1 MRFSQF
7 PLSTTKETPADAEVI
22 SHQLMLR
29 AGLIKRIAAGI
40 YTWMPLG
47 LKVVRCVERVVREE
61 MENAGAVE
69 VSMPVVQPAELW
81 QASGRWE
88 QYGPELCR
96 LRDRHDREFCLG
108 PTHEEV
114 ITDLAKS
121 DIKSYKRLPVNYFQ
135 IQTKFR
141 DEVRPRFGV
150 MRSREFVM
158 KDAYSFHENQA
169 SLEQTYWRMHK
180 AYSTIFDRLGLDYR
194 PVEADTGSIGGSHSH
209 EFHMLAD
216 SGEDDIAFS
225 TESDFAAN
233 VELAEAVMPAMH
245 RVEHEALVTF
255 DTPEAKTI
263 DALEKHYGIAPE
275 SSIKTLFVEDAEGA
289 LVALVLRGD
298 HQLNEIKAEKLKGI
312 SQPLKMAQESAV
324 ISATGAHFGSLGP
337 VGLKTRIV
345 VDRAAS
351 VLSNFVCGA
360 NENNNHFQGANWYR
374 DVPEFEIADLR
385 TVSAGDPSPCGKG
398 VLDIK
403 RGIEVGHIFQL
414 GTKYSEAMGADVLD
428 QNGKSVPMSMG
439 CYGIG
444 ITRIVAAAI
453 EQNHDDRGII
463 WPKTMAPFTVVIIP
477 LGMDKSDVVASA
489 TEALYEA
496 LSSQG
501 INVAMDD
508 RKERPGVKFADCELI
523 GVPLR
528 VTIGERSLA
537 DGVLEIQGRRDS
549 EATLVAIAEAA
560 EHIIKR
566 IRDLT

>member
-1 MRFSQF
+1 MRFSNF
-7 PLSTTKETPADAEVI
+7 LISTTKETPADAEVI

-47 LKVVRCVERVVREE
+47 LKVVKNVERVVREE

-69 VSMPVVQPAELW
+69 VAMPVVQPAELW
-81 QASGRWE
+81 KESGRWE
-88 QYGPELCR
+88 QYGPELAR
-96 LRDRHDREFCLG
+96 LKDRHERDFCLG

-114 ITDLAKS
+114 ITELAKS
-121 DIKSYKRLPVNYFQ
+121 EIKSYKRLPINYFQ

-141 DEVRPRFGV
+141 DEIRPRFGV

-158 KDAYSFHENQA
+158 KDAYSFHEDHA
-169 SLEQTYWRMHK
+169 SLEKTYWRMHE

-209 EFHMLAD
+209 EFHVLAD

-225 TESDFAAN
+225 TKSDFAAN
-233 VELAEAVMPAMH
+233 IELAEALTPDAVPA
-245 RVEHEALVTF
+245 EHEPITVF
-255 DTPEAKTI
+255 DTPDTKTI
-263 DALEKHYGIAPE
+263 VALEKKYGVAA
-275 SSIKTLFVEDAEGA
+275 SASIKTLFVEGEDGE

-298 HQLNEIKAEKLKGI
+298 HQLNQIKAEKLPGM
-312 SQPLKMAQESAV
+312 SQPLKMAQEEVVKA
-324 ISATGAHFGSLGP
+324 ATGASFGSLGP
-337 VGLKTRIV
+337 VGLDARIV

-360 NENNNHFQGANWYR
+360 NEDGKHLRGVNWHR
-374 DVPEFEIADLR
+374 DIIKFEVADLR
-385 TVSAGDPSPCGKG
+385 TVAAGDPSPCGKG
-398 VLDIK
+398 QVEIK

-414 GTKYSEAMGADVLD
+414 GTKYSEAMRAEVLD

-453 EQNHDDRGII
+453 EQNNDGNGII
-463 WPKTMAPFTVVIIP
+463 WPEAMAPFSVVLIP
-477 LGMDKSDVVASA
+477 LGMDKSETVAEA
-489 TEALYEA
+489 TEALYA
-496 LSSQG
+496 DLKARG
-501 INVAMDD
+501 VNVAMDD

-523 GVPLR
+523 GIPLR
-528 VTIGERSLA
+528 VTVGERSLA
-537 DGVLEIQGRRDS
+537 DGDVEIQGRREA
-549 EATLVAIAEAA
+549 EATRVAIADAA
-560 EHIIKR
+560 QHLAER
-566 IRDLT
+566 VSG

>member
-1 MRFSQF
+1 MRFSNF

-22 SHQLMLR
+22 SHRLMLR
-29 AGLIKRIAAGI
+29 AGLIRRIAAGI

-47 LKVVRCVERVVREE
+47 LKVVRNVERVVREE

-69 VSMPVVQPAELW
+69 VAMPVVQPAELW
-81 QASGRWE
+81 QESGRWE

-96 LRDRHDREFCLG
+96 LKDRHERDFCLG

-114 ITDLAKS
+114 ITELAKS
-121 DIKSYKRLPVNYFQ
+121 EIKSYKRLPINYFQ

-141 DEVRPRFGV
+141 DEIRPRFGV

-158 KDAYSFHENQA
+158 KDAYSFHEDHA
-169 SLEQTYWRMHK
+169 SLEKTYWRMHE

-209 EFHMLAD
+209 EFHVLAD

-233 VELAEAVMPAMH
+233 VELAEALTPEAIPAA
-245 RVEHEALVTF
+245 HEPMTVF
-255 DTPEAKTI
+255 DTPDTKTI
-263 DALEKHYGIAPE
+263 DALEKKHGVTPSA
-275 SSIKTLFVEDAEGA
+275 SIKTLFVEGAEGE

-298 HQLNEIKAEKLKGI
+298 HQLNQIKAEKLSGI
-312 SQPLKMAQESAV
+312 SHPLQMAQEAAV
-324 ISATGAHFGSLGP
+324 KAATGASFGSLGP
-337 VGLKTRIV
+337 VGLNARIV

-360 NENNNHFQGANWYR
+360 NQDDKHLKGVNWHR
-374 DVPEFEIADLR
+374 DITSFEVADLR
-385 TVSAGDPSPCGKG
+385 TVAAGDPSPCGKG
-398 VLDIK
+398 LVEIK

-414 GTKYSEAMGADVLD
+414 GTKYSEAMRAEVLD

-453 EQNHDDRGII
+453 EQNNDENGII
-463 WPKTMAPFTVVIIP
+463 WPDTMAPFSVVLIP
-477 LGMDKSDVVASA
+477 LGMDKSETVAEA
-489 TEALYEA
+489 TETLYA
-496 LSSQG
+496 DLKARG

-523 GVPLR
+523 GIPLR

-537 DGVLEIQGRRDS
+537 DGVVEIQGRRET
-549 EATLVAIAEAA
+549 EATKVALGDTA
-560 EHIIKR
+560 EHLAQR
-566 IRDLT
+566 VCG

>member
-1 MRFSQF
+1 MRFSNF
-7 PLSTTKETPADAEVI
+7 PISTTKETPADAEVI

-47 LKVVRCVERVVREE
+47 LKVVRNVERVVREE

-69 VSMPVVQPAELW
+69 VAMPVVQPAELW
-81 QASGRWE
+81 QESGRWE
-88 QYGPELCR
+88 QYGPELAR
-96 LRDRHDREFCLG
+96 LKDRHDRDFCLG

-114 ITDLAKS
+114 ITELAKS
-121 DIKSYKRLPVNYFQ
+121 EIKSYKRLPINYFQ

-141 DEVRPRFGV
+141 DEIRPRFGV

-158 KDAYSFHENQA
+158 KDAYSFHEDHA
-169 SLEQTYWRMHK
+169 SLEKTYWRMHE

-209 EFHMLAD
+209 EFHVLAD

-233 VELAEAVMPAMH
+233 VELAEALTPDTVPAEPEPMT
-245 RVEHEALVTF
+245 VF
-255 DTPEAKTI
+255 DTPDTKTI
-263 DALEKHYGIAPE
+263 DALEKKYGVAA
-275 SSIKTLFVEDAEGA
+275 SASIKTLFVEGEDGE

-298 HQLNEIKAEKLKGI
+298 HQLNQIKAEKLPGM
-312 SQPLKMAQESAV
+312 SQPLKMAREEAV
-324 ISATGAHFGSLGP
+324 KAATGASFGSLGP
-337 VGLKTRIV
+337 VGLDARIV

-360 NENNNHFQGANWYR
+360 NKDDKHLRGVNWHR
-374 DVPEFEIADLR
+374 DITTFEVADLR
-385 TVSAGDPSPCGKG
+385 TVAAGDPSPCGKG
-398 VLDIK
+398 QVEIK

-414 GTKYSEAMGADVLD
+414 GTKYSEAMRAEVLD

-453 EQNHDDRGII
+453 EQNNDENGII
-463 WPKTMAPFTVVIIP
+463 WPEAMAPFSVVLIP
-477 LGMDKSDVVASA
+477 LGMDKSETVAEA
-489 TEALYEA
+489 TEALYA
-496 LSSQG
+496 DLKDRG
-501 INVAMDD
+501 VNVALDD

-523 GVPLR
+523 GIPLR
-528 VTIGERSLA
+528 VTVGERSLA
-537 DGVLEIQGRRDS
+537 DGVVEIQGRREA
-549 EATLVAIAEAA
+549 EATRVAIADAA
-560 EHIIKR
+560 QHLAER
-566 IRDLT
+566 VSS

>member
-1 MRFSQF
+1 MRFSNS
-7 PLSTTKETPADAEVI
+7 PISTSKETPKDAEVI

-47 LKVVRCVERVVREE
+47 LKVVRNVERVVREE

-69 VSMPVVQPAELW
+69 VAMPIVQPAELW
-81 QASGRWE
+81 QESGRWDR
-88 QYGPELCR
+88 YGPELAR
-96 LRDRHDREFCLG
+96 LKDRHDRDFCLG

-114 ITDLAKS
+114 ITELAKS
-121 DIKSYKRLPVNYFQ
+121 EIKSYKRLPTNYFQ

-141 DEVRPRFGV
+141 DEIRPRFGV

-158 KDAYSFHENQA
+158 KDAYSFHEDRA
-169 SLEQTYWRMHK
+169 SLEKTYWRMHE

-194 PVEADTGSIGGSHSH
+194 SVEADTGSIGGSHSH
-209 EFHMLAD
+209 EFHVLAD

-225 TESDFAAN
+225 TQSDFAAN
-233 VELAEAVMPAMH
+233 VELAEALLPDAVPAELEPMT
-245 RVEHEALVTF
+245 VF
-255 DTPEAKTI
+255 DTPDIKTI
-263 DALEKHYGIAPE
+263 DALEKKHGVAA
-275 SSIKTLFVEDAEGA
+275 SASVKTLFVEGEDGE

-298 HQLNEIKAEKLKGI
+298 HQLNQIKAEKLLGL
-312 SQPLKMAQESAV
+312 SQPIKMAEEETV
-324 ISATGAHFGSLGP
+324 KATAGASFGSLGP
-337 VGLKTRIV
+337 VGLNTRIV

-360 NENNNHFQGANWYR
+360 NEDDKHLRGVNWHR
-374 DVPEFEIADLR
+374 DITTFEVADLR
-385 TVSAGDPSPCGKG
+385 TIAAGDPSPCGNG
-398 VLDIK
+398 QVEIK

-414 GTKYSEAMGADVLD
+414 GTKYSEAMGAEVLD

-453 EQNHDDRGII
+453 EQNNDENGII
-463 WPKTMAPFTVVIIP
+463 WPQAMAPFSVLLIP
-477 LGMDKSDVVASA
+477 LGMDKSQEVAEA
-489 TEALYEA
+489 TEALYA
-496 LSSQG
+496 DLKARG

-523 GVPLR
+523 GIPLR
-528 VTIGERSLA
+528 VTLGERSLI
-537 DGVLEIQGRRDS
+537 DGVVEVQGRRETKAS
-549 EATLVAIAEAA
+549 RVAVGDAA
-560 EHIIKR
+560 QHLAAR
-566 IRDLT
+566 VSG

>member
-1 MRFSQF
+1 MRFSRF
-7 PLSTTKETPADAEVI
+7 PISTTKETPADAEVI

-47 LKVVRCVERVVREE
+47 LKVVRNVERVVREE

-69 VSMPVVQPAELW
+69 LSMPVVQPAELW
-81 QASGRWE
+81 EESGRWE

-96 LRDRHDREFCLG
+96 LKDRHERDFCLG

-114 ITDLAKS
+114 ITDLAKTE
-121 DIKSYKRLPVNYFQ
+121 IKSYKRLPVNFFQ

-141 DEVRPRFGV
+141 DEIRPRFGV

-158 KDAYSFHENQA
+158 KDAYSFHENQS
-169 SLEQTYWRMHK
+169 SLEETYWRMHE

-233 VELAEAVMPAMH
+233 VELAEGLMP
-245 RVEHEALVTF
+245 EAIEAEAAALEIF
-255 DTPEAKTI
+255 DTPNAKTI
-263 DALEKHYGIAPE
+263 DALEKHYDVPAA
-275 SSIKTLFVEDAEGA
+275 SSIKTLFVEDADGG

-298 HQLNEIKAEKLKGI
+298 HQLNEIKAEKITGM
-312 SQPLKMAQESAV
+312 SQPLRMAQETAV
-324 ISATGAHFGSLGP
+324 KSATGASFGSLGP
-337 VGLKTRIV
+337 VGLETRVV

-351 VLSNFVCGA
+351 VLVNFVCGA
-360 NENNNHFQGANWYR
+360 NEDNKHFRNVNWGR
-374 DVPEFEIADLR
+374 DVQDFEVADLR
-385 TVSAGDPSPCGKG
+385 TVVAGDPSPCGKG
-398 VLDIK
+398 VLEIK

-414 GTKYSEAMGADVLD
+414 GTKYSEAMNANVLD
-428 QNGKSVPMSMG
+428 QNGKSVPMTMG

-453 EQNHDDRGII
+453 EQNHDDNGII
-463 WPKTMAPFTVVIIP
+463 WPSAMAPFSVVLIP
-477 LGMDKSDVVASA
+477 LGMDKSEVVATAAETMYSDLKA
-489 TEALYEA
+489 A
-496 LSSQG
+496 G

-508 RKERPGVKFADCELI
+508 RKERPGVKFADCELMGI
-523 GVPLR
+523 PLR
-528 VTIGERSLA
+528 VTIGERSLNE
-537 DGVLEIQGRRDS
+537 GVVEVQGRRDS
-549 EATLVAIAEAA
+549 ESTNIAVESAVAFVAEAVS
-560 EHIIKR
+560 KS
-566 IRDLT
+566 

>member
-1 MRFSQF
+1 MRFSKF
-7 PLSTTKETPADAEVI
+7 PISTTKETPADAEVV
-22 SHQLMLR
+22 SHRLMLR

-47 LKVVRCVERVVREE
+47 LKVVRNVERIVREE

-69 VSMPVVQPAELW
+69 LSMPVVQPAELW
-81 QASGRWE
+81 EESGRWE

-96 LRDRHDREFCLG
+96 LKDRHDRDFCLG

-114 ITDLAKS
+114 ITDLAKTE
-121 DIKSYKRLPVNYFQ
+121 IKSYKRLPINFFQ

-141 DEVRPRFGV
+141 DEIRPRFGV

-169 SLEQTYWRMHK
+169 SLEDTYWRMHE

-194 PVEADTGSIGGSHSH
+194 PVDADTGSIGGSHSH

-233 VELAEAVMPAMH
+233 VELAEALMPDEVYENTAPI
-245 RVEHEALVTF
+245 EKF
-255 DTPEAKTI
+255 DTPNAKTI
-263 DALEKHYGIAPE
+263 DALEKQYDVPAAR
-275 SSIKTLFVEDAEGA
+275 SIKTLFVEDVDGG

-298 HQLNEIKAEKLKGI
+298 HQLNEIKAEKIVGM
-312 SQPLKMAQESAV
+312 SQPLQMAQEAAV
-324 ISATGAHFGSLGP
+324 KSATGASFGSLGP
-337 VGLKTRIV
+337 VGLTTRVV

-351 VLSNFVCGA
+351 VLVNFVCGA
-360 NENNNHFQGANWYR
+360 NEDNKHFRNVNWGR
-374 DVPEFEIADLR
+374 DVENFEVADLR
-385 TVSAGDPSPCGKG
+385 TVVEGDPSPCGKG
-398 VLDIK
+398 VLEIK

-414 GTKYSEAMGADVLD
+414 GTKYSEAMNANVLD
-428 QNGKSVPMSMG
+428 QNGKSVPMTMG

-453 EQNHDDRGII
+453 EQNHDDNGII
-463 WPKTMAPFTVVIIP
+463 WPGAMAPFSVVLIP
-477 LGMDKSDVVASA
+477 LGMDKSETVAA
-489 TEALYEA
+489 AAEAMYSDLKA
-496 LSSQG
+496 AG
-501 INVAMDD
+501 VNVAMDD

-523 GVPLR
+523 GIPLR
-528 VTIGERSLA
+528 VTIGERSLNE
-537 DGVLEIQGRRDS
+537 GVVEVQGRRDS
-549 EATLVAIAEAA
+549 EATNIAIASAVAFVAEAVS
-560 EHIIKR
+560 KS
-566 IRDLT
+566 

>member
-1 MRFSQF
+1 MRFSNF

-47 LKVVRCVERVVREE
+47 LKVVRNVERVVREE

-69 VSMPVVQPAELW
+69 LSMPVVQPAELW
-81 QASGRWE
+81 KESGRWE

-96 LRDRHDREFCLG
+96 LQDRHDRDFCLG

-121 DIKSYKRLPVNYFQ
+121 EIRSYKRLPINYFQ

-141 DEVRPRFGV
+141 DEIRPRFGV

-158 KDAYSFHENQA
+158 KDAYSFHTDQD
-169 SLEQTYWRMHK
+169 SLEQTYWRMHE
-180 AYSTIFDRLGLDYR
+180 AYSTIFTRLGLDFR

-216 SGEDDIAFS
+216 AGEDSIAFS
-225 TESDFAAN
+225 TKSDFAAN
-233 VELAEAVMPAMH
+233 VELAEALLPQAVAAEFDPM
-245 RVEHEALVTF
+245 ALF
-255 DTPEAKTI
+255 NTPDAKTI
-263 DALEKHYGIAPE
+263 DALSKNHGIAPDT
-275 SSIKTLFVEDAEGA
+275 SLKTLFVEDAQGG

-298 HQLNEIKAEKLKGI
+298 QQLNEIKAEKISGI
-312 SQPLKMAQESAV
+312 SQPLRMAQESAV
-324 ISATGAHFGSLGP
+324 KTATGASFGSLGP
-337 VGLKTRIV
+337 VGLDVRIV

-351 VLSNFVCGA
+351 VLTNFVCGA
-360 NENNNHFQGANWYR
+360 NEDGKHLKGVNWQR
-374 DVPEFEIADLR
+374 DIPQFEVADLR
-385 TVSAGDPSPCGKG
+385 TVSAGDPSPCGTG
-398 VLDIK
+398 HLEIK

-414 GTKYSEAMGADVLD
+414 GTKYSEAMGAEVLD

-453 EQNHDDRGII
+453 EQNNDARGII
-463 WPKTMAPFTVVIIP
+463 WPATMAPFSVVLIP
-477 LGMDKSDVVASA
+477 LGMDKSESVADA
-489 TEALYEA
+489 TETLYDKLRA
-496 LSSQG
+496 QG
-501 INVAMDD
+501 VNVAMDD

-528 VTIGERSLA
+528 VTIGERSLKE
-537 DGVLEIQGRRDS
+537 GMVEVQERCDS
-549 EATLVAIAEAA
+549 EAQHIAIAAVSDYVLERVKA
-560 EHIIKR
+560 H
-566 IRDLT
+566 

>member
-1 MRFSQF
+1 MRFSNF
-7 PLSTTKETPADAEVI
+7 PISTTKETPADAEVI

-47 LKVVRCVERVVREE
+47 LKVVRNVERVVREE

-69 VSMPVVQPAELW
+69 VAMPVVQPAELW
-81 QASGRWE
+81 QESGRWE
-88 QYGPELCR
+88 QYGPELAR
-96 LRDRHDREFCLG
+96 LKDRHDRDFCLG

-114 ITDLAKS
+114 ITELAKS
-121 DIKSYKRLPVNYFQ
+121 EIKSYKRLPINYFQ

-141 DEVRPRFGV
+141 DEIRPRFGV

-158 KDAYSFHENQA
+158 KDAYSFHEDHA
-169 SLEQTYWRMHK
+169 SLEKTYWRMHE

-209 EFHMLAD
+209 EFHVLAD

-233 VELAEAVMPAMH
+233 VELAEALTPDAVPAEPEPMT
-245 RVEHEALVTF
+245 VF
-255 DTPEAKTI
+255 DTPDTKTI
-263 DALEKHYGIAPE
+263 DALEKKYGVAA
-275 SSIKTLFVEDAEGA
+275 SASIKTLFVEGEDGE

-298 HQLNEIKAEKLKGI
+298 HQLNQIKAEKLPGI
-312 SQPLKMAQESAV
+312 SQPLKMAREEAV
-324 ISATGAHFGSLGP
+324 KAATGASFGSLGP
-337 VGLKTRIV
+337 VGLDARIV

-360 NENNNHFQGANWYR
+360 NEDDKHLRGVNWHR
-374 DVPEFEIADLR
+374 DITTFEVADLR
-385 TVSAGDPSPCGKG
+385 TVAAGDPSPCGKG
-398 VLDIK
+398 QVEIK

-414 GTKYSEAMGADVLD
+414 GTKYSEAMRAEVLD

-453 EQNHDDRGII
+453 EQNNDENGII
-463 WPKTMAPFTVVIIP
+463 WPEAMAPFTVVLIP
-477 LGMDKSDVVASA
+477 LGMDKSETIAEA
-489 TEALYEA
+489 TEALYA
-496 LSSQG
+496 DLKDRG
-501 INVAMDD
+501 VNVAMDD

-523 GVPLR
+523 GIPLR
-528 VTIGERSLA
+528 VTVGERSLA
-537 DGVLEIQGRRDS
+537 DGVVEIQGRREA
-549 EATLVAIAEAA
+549 EATRVAIADAA
-560 EHIIKR
+560 QHLAER
-566 IRDLT
+566 VSG

>member
-1 MRFSQF
+1 MRFSNF
-7 PLSTTKETPADAEVI
+7 PISTTKETPADAEVI

-47 LKVVRCVERVVREE
+47 LKVVRNVERVVREE

-69 VSMPVVQPAELW
+69 VAMPVVQPAELW
-81 QASGRWE
+81 QESGRWE
-88 QYGPELCR
+88 QYGPELAR
-96 LRDRHDREFCLG
+96 LKDRHDRDFCLG

-114 ITDLAKS
+114 ITELAKS
-121 DIKSYKRLPVNYFQ
+121 EIKSYKRLPINYFQ

-141 DEVRPRFGV
+141 DEIRPRFGV

-158 KDAYSFHENQA
+158 KDAYSFHEDHA
-169 SLEQTYWRMHK
+169 SLEKTYWRMHE

-209 EFHMLAD
+209 EFHVLAD

-233 VELAEAVMPAMH
+233 VELAEALTPDAVPAEPEPMT
-245 RVEHEALVTF
+245 VF
-255 DTPEAKTI
+255 DTPDTKTI
-263 DALEKHYGIAPE
+263 DALEKKYGVAA
-275 SSIKTLFVEDAEGA
+275 SASIKTLFVEGEDGE

-298 HQLNEIKAEKLKGI
+298 HQLNQIKAEKLPGI
-312 SQPLKMAQESAV
+312 SQPLKMAREEAV
-324 ISATGAHFGSLGP
+324 KAATGASFGSLGP
-337 VGLKTRIV
+337 VGLDARIV

-360 NENNNHFQGANWYR
+360 NEDDKHLRGVNWHR
-374 DVPEFEIADLR
+374 DITTFEVADLR
-385 TVSAGDPSPCGKG
+385 TVAAGDPSPCGKG
-398 VLDIK
+398 QVEIK

-414 GTKYSEAMGADVLD
+414 GTKYSEAMRAEVLD

-453 EQNHDDRGII
+453 EQNNDENGII
-463 WPKTMAPFTVVIIP
+463 WPEAMAPFSVVLIP
-477 LGMDKSDVVASA
+477 LGMDKSETVAEA
-489 TEALYEA
+489 TEALYA
-496 LSSQG
+496 DLKARG
-501 INVAMDD
+501 VNVAMDD

-523 GVPLR
+523 GIPLR
-528 VTIGERSLA
+528 VTVGERSLA
-537 DGVLEIQGRRDS
+537 DGVVEIQGRREA
-549 EATLVAIAEAA
+549 EATRVAIADAA
-560 EHIIKR
+560 QHLAER
-566 IRDLT
+566 VSG

>member
-1 MRFSQF
+1 MRFSNF
-7 PLSTTKETPADAEVI
+7 PISTTKETPADAEVI

-47 LKVVRCVERVVREE
+47 LKVVRNVERVVREE

-69 VSMPVVQPAELW
+69 VAMPVVQPAELW
-81 QASGRWE
+81 QESGRWE
-88 QYGPELCR
+88 QYGPELAR
-96 LRDRHDREFCLG
+96 LKDRHERDFCLG

-114 ITDLAKS
+114 ITELAKS
-121 DIKSYKRLPVNYFQ
+121 EIKSYKRLPINYFQ

-141 DEVRPRFGV
+141 DEIRPRFGV

-158 KDAYSFHENQA
+158 KDAYSFHEDHA
-169 SLEQTYWRMHK
+169 SLEKTYWRMHE

-209 EFHMLAD
+209 EFHVLAD

-233 VELAEAVMPAMH
+233 VELAEALTPDAVPAEPEPMT
-245 RVEHEALVTF
+245 VF
-255 DTPEAKTI
+255 DTPDTKTI
-263 DALEKHYGIAPE
+263 DALEKKYGVAA
-275 SSIKTLFVEDAEGA
+275 SASIKTLFVEGEDGE

-298 HQLNEIKAEKLKGI
+298 HQLNQIKAEKLPGM
-312 SQPLKMAQESAV
+312 SQPLKMAREEAV
-324 ISATGAHFGSLGP
+324 KAATGASFGSLGP
-337 VGLKTRIV
+337 VGLDARIV

-360 NENNNHFQGANWYR
+360 NEDDKHLRGVNWHR
-374 DVPEFEIADLR
+374 DITTFEVADLR
-385 TVSAGDPSPCGKG
+385 TVAAGDPSPCGKG
-398 VLDIK
+398 QVEIK

-414 GTKYSEAMGADVLD
+414 GTKYSEAMRAEVLD

-453 EQNHDDRGII
+453 EQNNDENGII
-463 WPKTMAPFTVVIIP
+463 WPEAMAPFSVVLIP
-477 LGMDKSDVVASA
+477 LGMDKSETVAEA
-489 TEALYEA
+489 TEALYA
-496 LSSQG
+496 DLKARG
-501 INVAMDD
+501 VNVAMDD

-523 GVPLR
+523 GIPLR
-528 VTIGERSLA
+528 VTVGERSLA
-537 DGVLEIQGRRDS
+537 DGVVEIQGRREA
-549 EATLVAIAEAA
+549 EATRVAIADAA
-560 EHIIKR
+560 QHLAGR
-566 IRDLT
+566 VSV

>member
-1 MRFSQF
+1 MRFSNF
-7 PLSTTKETPADAEVI
+7 PISTTKETPADAEVI

-47 LKVVRCVERVVREE
+47 LKVVRNVERVVREE

-69 VSMPVVQPAELW
+69 VAMPVVQPAELW
-81 QASGRWE
+81 QESGRWE
-88 QYGPELCR
+88 QYGPELAR
-96 LRDRHDREFCLG
+96 LKDRHERDFCLG

-114 ITDLAKS
+114 ITELAKS
-121 DIKSYKRLPVNYFQ
+121 EIKSYKRLPINYFQ

-141 DEVRPRFGV
+141 DEIRPRFGV

-158 KDAYSFHENQA
+158 KDAYSFHEDHA
-169 SLEQTYWRMHK
+169 SLEKTYWRMHE
-180 AYSTIFDRLGLDYR
+180 AYSTIFDRLGLNYR

-209 EFHMLAD
+209 EFHVLAD

-233 VELAEAVMPAMH
+233 VELAEALTPDAVPAEPEPMT
-245 RVEHEALVTF
+245 VF
-255 DTPEAKTI
+255 DTPDTKTI
-263 DALEKHYGIAPE
+263 DALEKKYGVAA
-275 SSIKTLFVEDAEGA
+275 SASIKTLFVEGEDGE

-298 HQLNEIKAEKLKGI
+298 HQLNQIKAEKLPGM
-312 SQPLKMAQESAV
+312 SQPLKMAREEAV
-324 ISATGAHFGSLGP
+324 KAATGASFGSLGP
-337 VGLKTRIV
+337 VGLDARIV

-360 NENNNHFQGANWYR
+360 NEDDKHLRGVNWHR
-374 DVPEFEIADLR
+374 DITTFEVADLR
-385 TVSAGDPSPCGKG
+385 TVAAGDPSPCGKG
-398 VLDIK
+398 QVEIK

-414 GTKYSEAMGADVLD
+414 GTKYSEAMRAEVLD

-453 EQNHDDRGII
+453 EQNNDENGII
-463 WPKTMAPFTVVIIP
+463 WPEAMAPFSVVLIP
-477 LGMDKSDVVASA
+477 LGMDKSETVAEA
-489 TEALYEA
+489 TEALYA
-496 LSSQG
+496 DLKAHG
-501 INVAMDD
+501 VNVAMDD

-523 GVPLR
+523 GIPLR
-528 VTIGERSLA
+528 VTVGERSLA
-537 DGVLEIQGRRDS
+537 DGVVEIQGRREA
-549 EATLVAIAEAA
+549 EATRVAIADAA
-560 EHIIKR
+560 QHLAGR
-566 IRDLT
+566 VSV

>member
-1 MRFSQF
+1 MRFSNF
-7 PLSTTKETPADAEVI
+7 PISTTKETPADAEVI

-47 LKVVRCVERVVREE
+47 LKVVRNVERVVREE

-69 VSMPVVQPAELW
+69 VAMPVVQPAELW
-81 QASGRWE
+81 QESGRWE
-88 QYGPELCR
+88 QYGPELAR
-96 LRDRHDREFCLG
+96 LKDRHERDFCLG

-114 ITDLAKS
+114 ITELAKS
-121 DIKSYKRLPVNYFQ
+121 EIKSYKRLPINYFQ

-141 DEVRPRFGV
+141 DEIRPRFGV

-158 KDAYSFHENQA
+158 KDAYSFHEDHA
-169 SLEQTYWRMHK
+169 SLEKTYWRMHE

-209 EFHMLAD
+209 EFHVLAD

-233 VELAEAVMPAMH
+233 VELAEALTPDAVPAEPEPMT
-245 RVEHEALVTF
+245 VF
-255 DTPEAKTI
+255 DTPDTKTI
-263 DALEKHYGIAPE
+263 DALEKKYGVAA
-275 SSIKTLFVEDAEGA
+275 SASIKTLFVEGEDGE

-298 HQLNEIKAEKLKGI
+298 HQLNQIKAEKLPGM
-312 SQPLKMAQESAV
+312 SQPLKMAREEAV
-324 ISATGAHFGSLGP
+324 KAATGASFGSLGP
-337 VGLKTRIV
+337 VGLDARIV

-360 NENNNHFQGANWYR
+360 NEDDKHLRGVNWHR
-374 DVPEFEIADLR
+374 DITTFEVADLR

-398 VLDIK
+398 QVEIK

-414 GTKYSEAMGADVLD
+414 GTKYSEAMRAEVLD

-453 EQNHDDRGII
+453 EQNNDENGII
-463 WPKTMAPFTVVIIP
+463 WPEAMAPFSVVLIP
-477 LGMDKSDVVASA
+477 LGMDKSETVAEA
-489 TEALYEA
+489 TEALYA
-496 LSSQG
+496 DLKARG
-501 INVAMDD
+501 VNVAMDD

-523 GVPLR
+523 GIPLR
-528 VTIGERSLA
+528 VTVGERSLA
-537 DGVLEIQGRRDS
+537 DGVVEIQGRREA
-549 EATLVAIAEAA
+549 EATRVAIADTAQHLA
-560 EHIIKR
+560 ER
-566 IRDLT
+566 VSG

>member
-1 MRFSQF
+1 MRFSNF
-7 PLSTTKETPADAEVI
+7 PISTTKETPADAEVI

-47 LKVVRCVERVVREE
+47 LKVVRNVERVVREE

-69 VSMPVVQPAELW
+69 VAMPVVQPAELW
-81 QASGRWE
+81 QESGRWE
-88 QYGPELCR
+88 QYGPELAR
-96 LRDRHDREFCLG
+96 LKDRHDRDFCLG

-114 ITDLAKS
+114 ITELAKS
-121 DIKSYKRLPVNYFQ
+121 EIKSYKRLPINYFQ

-141 DEVRPRFGV
+141 DEIRPRFGV

-158 KDAYSFHENQA
+158 KDAYSFHEDHA
-169 SLEQTYWRMHK
+169 SLEKTYWRMHE

-209 EFHMLAD
+209 EFHVLAD

-233 VELAEAVMPAMH
+233 VELAEALTPDAVPAEPEPMT
-245 RVEHEALVTF
+245 VF
-255 DTPEAKTI
+255 DTPDTKTI
-263 DALEKHYGIAPE
+263 EALEKKYGVAA
-275 SSIKTLFVEDAEGA
+275 SASIKTLFVEGEDGE

-298 HQLNEIKAEKLKGI
+298 HQLNQIKAEKLPGM
-312 SQPLKMAQESAV
+312 SQPLKMAREEAV
-324 ISATGAHFGSLGP
+324 NVATGASFGSLGP
-337 VGLKTRIV
+337 VGLDARIV

-360 NENNNHFQGANWYR
+360 NEDDKHLRGVNWHR
-374 DVPEFEIADLR
+374 DITTFEVADLR
-385 TVSAGDPSPCGKG
+385 TVAAGDPSPCGKG
-398 VLDIK
+398 QVEIK

-414 GTKYSEAMGADVLD
+414 GTKYSEAMRAEVLD

-453 EQNHDDRGII
+453 EQNNDENGII
-463 WPKTMAPFTVVIIP
+463 WPEAMAPFSVVLIP
-477 LGMDKSDVVASA
+477 LGMDKSENVAEA
-489 TEALYEA
+489 TEALYA
-496 LSSQG
+496 DLKARG
-501 INVAMDD
+501 VNVAMDD

-523 GVPLR
+523 GIPLR
-528 VTIGERSLA
+528 VTVGERSLA
-537 DGVLEIQGRRDS
+537 DGVVEIQGRREA
-549 EATLVAIAEAA
+549 EATRVAIADAA
-560 EHIIKR
+560 QHLAER
-566 IRDLT
+566 VSG